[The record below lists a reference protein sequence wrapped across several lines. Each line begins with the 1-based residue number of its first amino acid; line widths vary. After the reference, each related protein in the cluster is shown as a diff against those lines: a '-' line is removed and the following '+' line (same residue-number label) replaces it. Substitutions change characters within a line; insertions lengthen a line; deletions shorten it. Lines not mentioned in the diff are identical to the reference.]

1 MGCFCLASEALA
13 RARLVLFFFS
23 SFFSISYSCLDV
35 VVVLGLSCPLF
46 AFCRGLVSMAFLWS
60 SNAYGAENV
69 GPDVCTPAVHV
80 NPVTMLLVRDR
91 LDYNAFVEH
100 TNLSPPYHPGAAFF
114 HGIEVATYA

>member
-13 RARLVLFFFS
+13 RARLVLYIYL
-23 SFFSISYSCLDV
+23 FFSISYSGLDV
-35 VVVLGLSCPLF
+35 VFVLGLSCPLF

-60 SNAYGAENV
+60 SNVYGAENV

-91 LDYNAFVEH
+91 LQRFR
-100 TNLSPPYHPGAAFF
+100 
-114 HGIEVATYA
+114 